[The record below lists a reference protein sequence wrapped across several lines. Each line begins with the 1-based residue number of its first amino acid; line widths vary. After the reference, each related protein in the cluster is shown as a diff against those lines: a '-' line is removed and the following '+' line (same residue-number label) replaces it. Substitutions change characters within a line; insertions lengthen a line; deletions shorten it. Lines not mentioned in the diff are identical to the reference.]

1 MRSCFVRRYT
11 CALRKYYIIDFGLSR
26 QYRID
31 GKIIPAREKADF
43 RGTSMY
49 ASLSAHRRQELSPK
63 DDLWSWFYL
72 LLDFMRGELPWAL
85 DAQQKNRQI
94 VLELKEYYTEKKPE
108 LLVDGLVG
116 AHHLLAIMRYL
127 LSLKYEESVN
137 YDFIRNTLL
146 KFQPVHEP
154 QEDVISEWE
163 KLESDTDRAL
173 VWASKVEEFMTKKE
187 PATVLESL
195 YAVAKRFQ
203 TFFGCSDLKMEDF
216 FRVQQNV
223 YKLEQLIVQTQLPSP
238 PPIESFS
245 KRRQSEQK
253 LRDEGVKKRREREW
267 KLRQDIE
274 ERVLKQTRQANSS
287 GDANNATDP
296 SSVSNKDHNGDT
308 HFAIE
313 QSRKTNSVLSPHEHA
328 SSAAGT
334 HHSSHKAANQEASRD
349 ERPKRRMRSRSRS
362 RSQFQF
368 QRRRRPNSRF
378 QARSRFR
385 HQPRSP
391 SRSRARSR
399 SNHRSSSE
407 SRSSRSG
414 SYTRFRR
421 PLARNSRRYPR
432 KSKSRSSS
440 SISRKLQSREESNG
454 GNVRDELSQ
463 NLGITNR

>member
-1 MRSCFVRRYT
+1 MSMLRMSPDASRGISVNKCVSVGLEMLDCIEAFHSHGYVHRDIKASNFASGLPLTSSR
-11 CALRKYYIIDFGLSR
+11 RKYYIIDFGLSR

-108 LLVDGLVG
+108 LLVDGLMG
-116 AHHLLAIMRYL
+116 AQHLLAIMRYL

-146 KFQPVHEP
+146 KFQPVREP
-154 QEDVISEWE
+154 QEDVIGEWE

-173 VWASKVEEFMTKKE
+173 VWASKVEETMTKKD
-187 PATVLESL
+187 PATVFESL

-274 ERVLKQTRQANSS
+274 ERILKQTRQANSS

-313 QSRKTNSVLSPHEHA
+313 QVPQEHITLLTKPLIKKLVEMSVSKEECGHVHDHGRNFNFNGEDDPILNSKLGLVFAISLGLHL
-328 SSAAGT
+328 GRV
-334 HHSSHKAANQEASRD
+334 QDLEAIID
-349 ERPKRRMRSRSRS
+349 
-362 RSQFQF
+362 
-368 QRRRRPNSRF
+368 
-378 QARSRFR
+378 QAR
-385 HQPRSP
+385 
-391 SRSRARSR
+391 
-399 SNHRSSSE
+399 N
-407 SRSSRSG
+407 
-414 SYTRFRR
+414 
-421 PLARNSRRYPR
+421 
-432 KSKSRSSS
+432 
-440 SISRKLQSREESNG
+440 
-454 GNVRDELSQ
+454 RDHHVQVPMLVFVD
-463 NLGITNR
+463 L